1 MTYLEIDDARI
12 FLLGDNTIKTIYKDG
27 ALINT
32 KHLEKIRKAYTTL
45 HGSVE
50 LSALKLVVIFDGEI
64 NFNQDVG
71 HTYLDSR
78 YRDKTAEALVTNNK
92 KTKEYI
98 DAVVQIINTK
108 HQIKVFSDEKEA
120 LSWIKEIE

>member
-12 FLLGDNTIKTIYKDG
+12 FLLGNCTIKTVYKDG

-32 KHLEKIRKAYTTL
+32 IHLEKIRKAYTTL
-45 HGSVE
+45 HGDVD
-50 LSALKLVVIFDGEI
+50 LSTMKLCVIFEGEI

-71 HTYLDSR
+71 YTYLDTR
-78 YRDKTAEALVTNNK
+78 YRNKSAEALVAFNK

-108 HQIKVFSDEKEA
+108 HQTKVFSDETEA
-120 LSWIKEIE
+120 LEWLQEI